1 MEFNRYGKLYWKDYK
16 FTLASIGGFV
26 LLAIVNLALSL
37 PLLYSIFPLAFA
49 IIWTIL
55 IVRPHMERFTVCDH
69 FILVR
74 QGKHTHE
81 IPLPPNIIVVFSQA
95 DIRDTFSVQSYLLR
109 NKYAISLLRNNSLED
124 ILQILHANRVK
135 KYTNSSIEA
144 ASTHSLI
151 YSFVYNEYAFTQ
163 ILKHGVSKV
172 IIPESLVNQIDLS
185 SFGCSVFIDEG
196 F

>member
-16 FTLASIGGFV
+16 YTFVSICGFI
-26 LLAIVNLALSL
+26 LLAIVCFA
-37 PLLYSIFPLAFA
+37 IELAFSYGFFVIVFA
-49 IIWTIL
+49 IMWTIL
-55 IVRPHMERFTVCDH
+55 IVHPYRERFTVCDH

-124 ILQILHANRVK
+124 ILQILHANRAK

-185 SFGCSVFIDEG
+185 AFGCSVFIDEG

>member
-1 MEFNRYGKLYWKDYK
+1 MEFNRYGKLCWKDYK

-55 IVRPHMERFTVCDH
+55 IVRPHMERFAVGDYSIYVH
-69 FILVR
+69 
-74 QGKHTHE
+74 QGKRTHE
-81 IPLPPNIIVVFSQA
+81 ILLPSNIVLVISQA
-95 DIRDTFSVQSYLLR
+95 DIRDTFSVQSNLLR
-109 NKYAISLLRNNSLED
+109 NKYAVSLLHSDPLEEV
-124 ILQILHANRVK
+124 LQILHANRAK

-185 SFGCSVFIDEG
+185 AFKCSVFIDEG

>member
-55 IVRPHMERFTVCDH
+55 IVRPHMERFAVGDYSIYVH
-69 FILVR
+69 
-74 QGKHTHE
+74 QGKRTHE
-81 IPLPPNIIVVFSQA
+81 ILLPSNIVLVISQA
-95 DIRDTFSVQSYLLR
+95 DIRDTFSVQSNLLR
-109 NKYAISLLRNNSLED
+109 NKYAVSLLHSDPLEEV
-124 ILQILHANRVK
+124 LQILHANRAK

-185 SFGCSVFIDEG
+185 AFGCSVFIDEG

>member
-1 MEFNRYGKLYWKDYK
+1 M
-16 FTLASIGGFV
+16 
-26 LLAIVNLALSL
+26 
-37 PLLYSIFPLAFA
+37 
-49 IIWTIL
+49 
-55 IVRPHMERFTVCDH
+55 H
-69 FILVR
+69 
-74 QGKHTHE
+74 QGKRTHE
-81 IPLPPNIIVVFSQA
+81 ILLPSNIVLVISQA

-109 NKYAISLLRNNSLED
+109 NKYAVSLLHSDPLEEV
-124 ILQILHANRVK
+124 LQILHANRAK

-144 ASTHSLI
+144 ASTHFLL

-185 SFGCSVFIDEG
+185 AFECSVFIDEG

>member
-55 IVRPHMERFTVCDH
+55 IVRPHMERFAVGDYSIYVH
-69 FILVR
+69 
-74 QGKHTHE
+74 QGKRTHE
-81 IPLPPNIIVVFSQA
+81 ILLPSNIVLVISQA

-109 NKYAISLLRNNSLED
+109 NKYAVSLLHSDPLEEV
-124 ILQILHANRVK
+124 LQILHANRAK

-185 SFGCSVFIDEG
+185 AFKCSVFIDEG

>member
-1 MEFNRYGKLYWKDYK
+1 MEFNPYGKLCWKDYK

-55 IVRPHMERFTVCDH
+55 IVRPHMERFAVGDYSIYEH
-69 FILVR
+69 
-74 QGKHTHE
+74 QGKRTHE
-81 IPLPPNIIVVFSQA
+81 ILLPSNIVLVISQA

-109 NKYAISLLRNNSLED
+109 NKYAVSLLHSDPLEEV
-124 ILQILHANRVK
+124 LQILHANRAK
-135 KYTNSSIEA
+135 KYTISSIEA

-185 SFGCSVFIDEG
+185 AFECSVFIDEG